1 MAIKGNL
8 IPLNIAKLAPV
19 ADWEASAEFHRRSKI
34 EFASRH
40 FNKTPIANTNIKNW
54 SIQIYSIEDNT
65 KKPLA
70 MLSSISKD
78 SSDSEEDEIISSKH
92 YEYLIFLFQGSIAN
106 DPPVYVLATSKA
118 YKQIRSDCLMQFPRL
133 CSKRLAYLFGR
144 IQQIATSQ
152 LFGPIS
158 ESDLVIQQSFPETVN
173 QSGLVC
179 REFTAVGTGIKV
191 KFKENGI
198 LIYKNFSLEQYVNIV
213 EDLALQD
220 ETIPIFTWDIPGLP
234 ENNLEQVNNK
244 TQKQLEWST
253 CRYLAGFSL
262 EGWTFNM
269 RLSERWYSKAM
280 SLRIHQERRRYGYGS
295 GGITE
300 SHYIDL
306 PALTLPMDFEVFKRV
321 LQSRVAGYAIDPEQ
335 DTHKE
340 LLLSF
345 IANRNISIQYL
356 STSGNWY
363 GNYLMDCIDGWVSTD
378 TGDVYFKL
386 GTLWYQIK
394 RDYVNLVRESFNRV
408 VSLPEVVLNSQRAG
422 YLSIPWTNYDQSEP
436 SYNRSY
442 MNLNRSSHPTNWFD
456 GNSKFRSNIEL
467 FDILQIYDENKVF
480 IYHVKKSFGTHIKE
494 AVSQLVI
501 SAQVI
506 FNTRNV
512 TYNHPDSVETWQ
524 YCQRDRDQQNAF
536 RLFQALKTGS
546 LNFVLAFRSND
557 GKWMR
562 ASSLLA
568 MREVVRAKEEIEKL
582 GFTFM
587 ISPIPCE

>member
-34 EFASRH
+34 EFASRNL
-40 FNKTPIANTNIKNW
+40 NKTPIANTNIKNW
-54 SIQIYSIEDNT
+54 AIQIYSVEDKT

-92 YEYLIFLFQGSIAN
+92 YEYLIFLFQGSIEN
-106 DPPVYVLATSKA
+106 DPPVFVLATSKA

-158 ESDLVIQQSFPETVN
+158 ESELVIQQSFPETVN

-191 KFKENGI
+191 KFKENGV

-234 ENNLEQVNNK
+234 ENNLEQVNNI
-244 TQKQLEWST
+244 TQKQLEWLT
-253 CRYLAGFSL
+253 CRYLAGFSS

-280 SLRIHQERRRYGYGS
+280 SLRILQERRRYGYAS
-295 GGITE
+295 GGVTE

-321 LQSRVAGYAIDPEQ
+321 LQSQVAGYAIDTEQ
-335 DTHKE
+335 DAHKE

-363 GNYLMDCIDGWVSTD
+363 GNYLMDCIDGWVSTN
-378 TGDVYFKL
+378 TGDVHFKL

-394 RDYVNLVRESFNRV
+394 RDYVNLVRDSFNRV
-408 VSLPEVVLNSQRAG
+408 VFSPGVVLSNQDAG
-422 YLSIPWTNYDQSEP
+422 YLMMPWQDVKESETT
-436 SYNRSY
+436 YNRSY
-442 MNLNRSSHPTNWFD
+442 MRLNQEFHPTKWFD
-456 GNSKFRSNIEL
+456 GNQKFRSHVEL
-467 FDILQIYDENKVF
+467 FDILQISDENKVF
-480 IYHVKKSFGTHIKE
+480 IYHVKKSFDTHIKE

-501 SAQVI
+501 SAQMI
-506 FNTRNV
+506 FNTKNA
-512 TYNHPDSVETWQ
+512 TYNHLDSVETWE
-524 YCQRDRDQQNAF
+524 YCKRVGGERNALQ
-536 RLFQALKTGS
+536 LFQALKTGS
-546 LNFVLAFRSND
+546 LNFVLAFRSN
-557 GKWMR
+557 GEKWMR

-582 GFTFM
+582 GFTFK
-587 ISPIPCE
+587 ISPIPC